1 MSEEYVALQEEGDP
15 PHLEETANAQKE
27 YDFGFMFWKMSRVY
41 GVVSERDIALQ
52 DWDLKEIAMEEA
64 PKIHHLFKEIWER
77 EKQKEHPSLKTA
89 LWSLTKKNTG
99 LAVLFA
105 FISEMLYLSNVLLLP
120 YFISYLY
127 DRDSSY
133 WLGIVYSCV
142 IIVTLA
148 FGYMC
153 SIQTYLHSIIMA
165 RRVICALFGV
175 LYEGILESE
184 GEVSSGEVVPYLMGF
199 SDEFLKQCA
208 RACFTVVSLP
218 KIVICLVLFGVYLGF
233 YVISIVFSL
242 LLGMGVLFGWILLM
256 GKGTEEQNR
265 YSKLTGEMET
275 EIFSNIKYI
284 KSLGWE
290 QYFLEKISHIKLA
303 RIRDMASH
311 VRLFVHLLDSTTDV
325 VFMAEAIL
333 FTSAFRYLTPI
344 TILTLFGIFG
354 HLLMSYRYFL
364 FPLWFHKVSTKNLEP
379 LERLLLRK
387 PVLKRNLSNEEIG
400 KVVFENVTLSWKEKV
415 VLSDISF
422 EIEPGEFFIVIG
434 AFASGKSTL
443 LSSLIH
449 GSLVSSGTIS
459 TGGRIAYLSQPWIPH
474 GTIRENI
481 TLSNKITDQKL
492 YAEVLSAVGLD
503 EDLKNF
509 KDGDMTVV
517 TMGGQVL
524 SGGQQQRIG
533 IARALYS
540 DYDIYV
546 LDDCLSAVD
555 VHVAKHIFQNGILQ
569 MLRKRRKTILMS
581 MNQIEFLPYS
591 DKLMI
596 LSEGRLNELDSY
608 SNLLQKEHFTQFMKK
623 HYPDFQK
630 ALQEQNEGDGS
641 TDLPPGTEPIMDVD
655 SKIHPQEITQT
666 GGIPWVRFWEIVSL
680 GGVKVYLGSMLL
692 NLIRNLLRFFAL
704 WLLTSLWLPTSQV
717 DSDSYMISFY
727 QAAFVSCYVVMITF
741 HFTSLY
747 LVVSHKKEL
756 ASNIFKRAAHQ
767 LVHAKLNF
775 YHKTK
780 IGTILDALANDIR
793 LVMSWVCA
801 SLNQT
806 QDFVIY
812 MISAFICCCLSVPIF
827 LPLLMVILVFF
838 VPFQMKV
845 NRGAT
850 RIERI
855 LKSSKPPIFNHFKE
869 SIDGI
874 QSIKSYHL
882 ENKMT
887 EKMHQVGDTYV
898 IAYLLKHSFTAWFT
912 SRVYAWGT
920 LLTFCFLACVVIV
933 RNVEFF
939 VIDSGLLTLA
949 LIVGLSISNFF
960 APFSLAICDLS
971 CEMIYTET
979 IRSFFDIEQEET
991 KQDGVSIGDME
1002 KPPLTPKG
1010 SSQLSEP
1017 LLGYVPLDEQYEES
1031 SEKTFQMVPEDG
1043 CEVSFEN
1050 VWTRYHEDE
1059 DPVLKGI
1066 SFDVKKGE
1074 KIGLVGRTG
1083 SGKSTIL
1090 NTILRLQPIDEGQI
1104 TIGGIPIQNFP
1115 LKTLRSSIISII
1127 PQIPVIFKDTLR
1139 KNLDPFGEYSDNE
1152 ILEVLKLVHLKQFT
1166 FSSLDRGIEGSK
1178 LSIGERQLLC
1188 LARAIL
1194 KKCPLVLLDE
1204 PTASLDLDT
1213 ANLVKEIIDEY
1224 FQERTL
1230 FFVAHH
1236 LHLVMNLDKI
1246 IVFQKG
1252 QIIEFDSVSNLLKK
1266 KGLFYDMVMSTGP
1279 QTSQKLIQMVKQH

>member
-1 MSEEYVALQEEGDP
+1 
-15 PHLEETANAQKE
+15 
-27 YDFGFMFWKMSRVY
+27 
-41 GVVSERDIALQ
+41 
-52 DWDLKEIAMEEA
+52 
-64 PKIHHLFKEIWER
+64 
-77 EKQKEHPSLKTA
+77 
-89 LWSLTKKNTG
+89 
-99 LAVLFA
+99 
-105 FISEMLYLSNVLLLP
+105 MLYLSNVLLLP

-641 TDLPPGTEPIMDVD
+641 TDLPPGTEPITDVD

-979 IRSFFDIEQEET
+979 IRSFFDIEQEEELKKGVIAT
-991 KQDGVSIGDME
+991 SEIAKQ
-1002 KPPLTPKG
+1002 KNPK
-1010 SSQLSEP
+1010 SSSLFPQLSES
-1017 LLGYVPLDEQYEES
+1017 LLDYVPLDENSEEENS
-1031 SEKTFQMVPEDG
+1031 SPLQKISKGG
-1043 CEVSFEN
+1043 CSVRFNN
-1050 VWTRYHEDE
+1050 VWVSYHKDE
-1059 DPVLKGI
+1059 AVLKGI
-1066 SFDVKKGE
+1066 SFEVERGQKV
-1074 KIGLVGRTG
+1074 GLVGRTG

-1090 NTILRLQPIDEGQI
+1090 NTILRLQQIDNGQI
-1104 TIGGIPIQNFP
+1104 TLAEIPIQRFQ
-1115 LKTLRSSIISII
+1115 LKTLRTSIISTI

-1139 KNLDPFGEYSDNE
+1139 NNLDPFGHYTDEE
-1152 ILEVLKLVHLKQFT
+1152 ILETLKLVHLKQFSA
-1166 FSSLDRGIEGSK
+1166 SSLDNCIQGSK
-1178 LSIGERQLLC
+1178 LSIGEKQLLC

-1204 PTASLDLDT
+1204 PTASLDLET
-1213 ANLVKEIIDEY
+1213 AALVKQIIDEC
-1224 FQERTL
+1224 FQDSTV

-1236 LHLVMNLDKI
+1236 LNMVMNMDKI
-1246 IVFQKG
+1246 IVFNKG
-1252 QIIEFDSVSNLLKK
+1252 QIVEYDTVPNLLQN
-1266 KGLFYDMVMSTGP
+1266 KGTFYEMVMATGEK
-1279 QTSQKLIQMVKQH
+1279 TSAKLINMIKS